1 MSQQP
6 IKFHLRKP
14 TERIKTVAE
23 VKDVLFSELK
33 VLNVILTNACNLS
46 CSYCFEQHK
55 KDYGKFTQEQ
65 LKQVYDFL
73 VGANDLPNRNFQF
86 FGGEPLAQKAKILEF
101 CRTYKDELSANKEKV
116 RVSIVTNA
124 LLLTP
129 EFMEEYCSYD
139 FTSLVISL
147 DTDNEET
154 NRRELTEENINYIFD
169 MIKLIPDYMMREN
182 HHCAIRCTINEESVP
197 HLRGFM
203 HRLYVAGVR
212 NFVIHPLIM
221 GREQGV
227 VEWVMPASENF
238 RNMLG
243 SDNFTSWDEMT
254 HELKTMMNGFPD
266 FKIHWAEGVGV
277 KGESNCMVGSDMI
290 AMDAS
295 GDFSGCYF
303 FTNLKETAGHT
314 MLGNLFR
321 DEIYID
327 RYVNFQNAYV
337 EALEHEECKSCHLKN
352 FCYQCPAGNI
362 STGDKL
368 FRPDGMCKRIVQ
380 LFIDLREHANKRAMH
395 KKLADINT
403 AMKAE
408 GEIVLSRAVLHLL
421 YKRCNGT
428 KLDTELVNGQNVL
441 PRHRSLLAFFKKH
454 YNESNLPPLNDFLD
468 EFHIKHD
475 GGSLSG
481 LMMYTHAC
489 KAAGIPA
496 PFGVLDLED
505 PSQDAVYITLM
516 HLLVMDNSAYL
527 NKYDPEHSRSQ
538 ILDL

>member
-1 MSQQP
+1 MQSQT
-6 IKFHLRKP
+6 IKFHQKKP
-14 TERIKTVAE
+14 TERIKKVAE
-23 VKDVLFSELK
+23 VKDILFSELK

-73 VGANDLPNRNFQF
+73 VSANDLPNRNFQF

-101 CRTYKDELSANKEKV
+101 CRTYKEELSANKEKV

-129 EFMEEYCSYD
+129 EFMKEYCSYD

-147 DTDNEET
+147 DTDNAET
-154 NRRELTEENINYIFD
+154 NRRELTKENIDYIFD
-169 MIKLIPDYMMREN
+169 MLELIPDYMMREN

-197 HLRGFM
+197 YLRGFM
-203 HRLYVAGVR
+203 HRLYGSGVR

-227 VEWVMPASENF
+227 VEWVMPASAEYREEKQN
-238 RNMLG
+238 NAA
-243 SDNFTSWDEMT
+243 TSWDEMT
-254 HELKTMMNGFPD
+254 DELKSMMFRYPD

-327 RYVNFQNAYV
+327 RYVNFQKNYV
-337 EALEHEECKSCHLKN
+337 DALEHEECQSCHLKN

-380 LFIDLREHANKRAMH
+380 LFIDLREHANKQAMH
-395 KKLADINT
+395 KKFADIN
-403 AMKAE
+403 AALKVE
-408 GEIVLSRAVLHLL
+408 GEVVLSRAVLHLM
-421 YKRCNGT
+421 YKHCNDER
-428 KLDTELVNGQNVL
+428 LDTDMVNSLTNLPHHRYLLTAFKDNYDGKVL
-441 PRHRSLLAFFKKH
+441 PSV
-454 YNESNLPPLNDFLD
+454 D
-468 EFHIKHD
+468 EF
-475 GGSLSG
+475 LSSFSASRKTSA
-481 LMMYTHAC
+481 LALYSHAC
-489 KAAGIPA
+489 KANGVPIP
-496 PFGVLDLED
+496 LDVYELED
-505 PSQDAVYITLM
+505 SSQDAAFITLL
-516 HLLVMDNSAYL
+516 HLLVINNSSYL
-527 NKYDPEHSRSQ
+527 NKYDPAHSRSQ